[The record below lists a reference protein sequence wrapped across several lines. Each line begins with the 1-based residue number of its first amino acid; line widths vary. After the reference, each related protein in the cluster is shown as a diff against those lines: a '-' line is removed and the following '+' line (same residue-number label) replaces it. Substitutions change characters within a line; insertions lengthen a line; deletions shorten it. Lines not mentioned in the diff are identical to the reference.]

1 MTDSECRSL
10 AGSGFAA
17 IADEIQRIDRT
28 LRSQVEPESF
38 TTAERAAFREAL
50 AHLRQARE
58 LLAGLMFDS
67 CLEKDFPP

>member
-10 AGSGFAA
+10 AGSGFAMA
-17 IADEIQRIDRT
+17 VDSLQQIDRH
-28 LRSQVEPESF
+28 LRGLVEPESF
-38 TTAERAAFREAL
+38 SGKERAAFREAL
-50 AHLRQARE
+50 VHLRQARE